1 VIDGVTEGVT
11 GRGREDVSDDPGA
24 HRADNAAGQ
33 GDALPRQWLAFAGGP
48 LGAHVS
54 ARSRSWA
61 ASLAPLLVAATATI
75 ALSVTQRAHC
85 IQEGWSGSDQFWHA
99 CFSDLPAL
107 YQLGNLDAGLAS
119 FVGGG
124 GARADHPV
132 LTGSLMALVGG
143 VVPDG
148 SFLDQTR
155 WYFALWAL
163 LAVVLAVAV
172 VALTAASRPRHV
184 ADAAQVA
191 LSPVLLLAAL
201 VSSDLFGVALVS
213 AGIWAWSRR
222 RPLAAGVLLGLA
234 VSARTY
240 PLLVV
245 LALLLLAVRT
255 GRTAAARRMLA
266 GAAGAVGLVLLPF
279 LVANPGAVLRPY
291 AAWWD
296 AGAGLGSPWMAPQL
310 AGNALP
316 AGATTLL
323 TLVGLVVTVGA
334 GAFFALGTDRRPT
347 VAEVA
352 LVLVGLAL
360 VTGKSFPVQ
369 ASLWLVPLVA
379 LCGVRSRDS
388 LVWAGAEALHFVAV
402 WLYVAGLST
411 PDRGL
416 PAGWYGVFLTL
427 RVLAVLY
434 LVWRVWHT
442 AARRPAAVRDG
453 SGDSSDDPSD
463 QPADEPVD
471 ELAGDFAG
479 APDRLLVRLT

>member
-1 VIDGVTEGVT
+1 VHAPEG
-11 GRGREDVSDDPGA
+11 GPGA
-24 HRADNAAGQ
+24 APDDATEQ
-33 GDALPRQWLAFAGGP
+33 GDALPRRWLAFAGGP
-48 LGAHVS
+48 LGSHAS
-54 ARSRSWA
+54 ARARSWGA
-61 ASLAPLLVAATATI
+61 TLVPLLVAATATV

-85 IQEGWSGSDQFWHA
+85 IQQGWSGSDQFWHA

-107 YQLGNLDAGLAS
+107 YQLGNLDAGLTS

-124 GARADHPV
+124 GARTDHPV
-132 LTGSLMALVGG
+132 LTGSVMALVGG
-143 VVPDG
+143 LVPDG

-155 WYFALWAL
+155 WYFALWA
-163 LAVVLAVAV
+163 VLAALLTGAV

-201 VSSDLFGVALVS
+201 VSSDLFGVTLVS
-213 AGIWAWSRR
+213 AGLWAWSRR
-222 RPLAAGVLLGLA
+222 RPMAAGAFLGLA
-234 VSARTY
+234 VTARTY

-245 LALLLLAVRT
+245 LALLLLAART
-255 GRTAAARRMLA
+255 GRTVAVGRLLA
-266 GAAGAVGLVLLPF
+266 GAAGAAAVVLLPF
-279 LVANPGAVLRPY
+279 LLANPGAVLRPY
-291 AAWWD
+291 AAWWE
-296 AGAGLGSPWMAPQL
+296 AGAGLGSPWMWSRL
-310 AGNALP
+310 LGTGLP

-323 TLVGLVVTVGA
+323 AVVGLVVALAA
-334 GAFFALGTDRRPT
+334 GAVFALGTDRRPT

-379 LCGVRSRDS
+379 LCGLRWRDH
-388 LVWAGAEALHFVAV
+388 LVWAGAEGLHFVAV

-434 LVWRVWHT
+434 LVWRVWRT
-442 AARRPAAVRDG
+442 AARRPPVVAATAGWV
-453 SGDSSDDPSD
+453 SDLGGPDR
-463 QPADEPVD
+463 ADRPQVPEDERVD
-471 ELAGDFAG
+471 ELAGDFAN
-479 APDRLLVRLT
+479 APDRLLVRLS